1 VNSICANCANAGP
14 KGEIQMGMH
23 VQDHQEHLGSKD
35 QVSNSGSFQ
44 KPRNRAFRAKV
55 ASLVRQTT
63 ALSLAI
69 QALQFIDLPEL
80 VDEIDFYEEVRRFE
94 IALIERALWRT
105 SGSQTEAA
113 RLLQLNLSTLNSK
126 VKTYDINVGRSL
138 AGEVIEKQNLPIRNQ
153 K

>member
-1 VNSICANCANAGP
+1 
-14 KGEIQMGMH
+14 MGMH
-23 VQDHQEHLGSKD
+23 VQDQLESRD
-35 QVSNSGSFQ
+35 QISNSSSFQ

-69 QALQFIDLPEL
+69 QALQFVDLPEL
-80 VDEIDFYEEVRRFE
+80 VDEIDFYEEVKRFE

-126 VKTYDINVGRSL
+126 VKTYDIHVTRLLTS
-138 AGEVIEKQNLPIRNQ
+138 EVIEKQSIPIRNQ